1 MLAHARGLSGIGA
14 PTVNSYKRLLP
25 GSWSPAHIVYGS
37 GNRAAL
43 VRIPQGGPLHVE
55 FRSGDNTSNPHL
67 FLAALLAAGLDGI
80 ERGLDPGEPVHDD
93 VGHWTVEETSA
104 RGISFLP
111 RTVAKALNALETDA
125 TLMRALGPVIG
136 PAFLR
141 VKRSELEA
149 YDLEVTEWERTAYL
163 ETV

>member
-1 MLAHARGLSGIGA
+1 M
-14 PTVNSYKRLLP
+14 
-25 GSWSPAHIVYGS
+25 
-37 GNRAAL
+37 
-43 VRIPQGGPLHVE
+43 
-55 FRSGDNTSNPHL
+55 
-67 FLAALLAAGLDGI
+67 
-80 ERGLDPGEPVHDD
+80 HDD

-149 YDLEVTEWERTAYL
+149 YDLEVTEWVRTA
-163 ETV
+163 